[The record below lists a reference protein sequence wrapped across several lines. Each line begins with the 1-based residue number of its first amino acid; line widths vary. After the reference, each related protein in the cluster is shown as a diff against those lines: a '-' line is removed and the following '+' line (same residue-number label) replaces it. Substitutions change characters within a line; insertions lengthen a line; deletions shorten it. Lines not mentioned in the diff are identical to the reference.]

1 MSKNEILRT
10 PDSRFDDLPGY
21 PFSPNYIEIKG
32 LRVHYVDEGPKE
44 APPILLMHGE
54 PSWSYL
60 YRKMISPLVDA
71 GFRPIAPDLIGFGRS
86 DKLQGTKDYSY
97 QMHVNVMLELVRELN
112 IENITLFCQD
122 WGGLIGLRVV
132 GEEPDRFARIVAAN
146 TGLPSAKGIKAKI
159 GYPIFKLQVR
169 RIGTVTPKQ
178 LQENPNFIRWVALS
192 QTIPEL
198 PIGDLI
204 QSSTLTNLSSEV
216 VRAYDAPFPDA
227 SYKAG
232 ARIFPYLVPSQLA
245 QNQKVWDNVLTKWEK
260 PFLTAFSDSDPITR
274 GGEKYFQKKIPGA
287 QERNHI
293 TIEGAGHFLQE
304 DKGEEIA
311 QVIIDFINKT

>member
-1 MSKNEILRT
+1 MSEKKILRT
-10 PDSRFDDLPGY
+10 PDSRFEDLSGY
-21 PFSPNYIEIKG
+21 PFTPNYIEIEG
-32 LRVHYVDEGPKE
+32 LRVHYVDEGSKD

-60 YRKMISPLVDA
+60 YRKMIPPLVDA

-97 QMHVNVMLELVRELN
+97 QMHVNVMLELVRKLDL
-112 IENITLFCQD
+112 ENITLFCQD

-260 PFLTAFSDSDPITR
+260 PFLTTFSDSDPITR

-293 TIEGAGHFLQE
+293 TIKGAGHFLQE